1 MLIDYHLHTV
11 YSHHAVGTIDD
22 YLRRAKELG
31 IQEVCFTEH
40 ISRRYL
46 SEELKRRLPYTW
58 MREEELELYLTGCKG
73 CGRKDLFER
82 PGRSGDR
89 LFRRL
94 RTGTGEILSLPTH
107 RLRAGGC
114 ASASHVQI

>member
-40 ISRRYL
+40 ISRQYL
-46 SEELKRRLPYTW
+46 PEEFKRQIPYTW
-58 MREEELELYLTGCKG
+58 MLDEELELYLQEVKAAGK
-73 CGRKDLFER
+73 
-82 PGRSGDR
+82 
-89 LFRRL
+89 
-94 RTGTGEILSLPTH
+94 RTPLTVRVGLETDYF
-107 RLRAGGC
+107 AGYEK
-114 ASASHVQI
+114 